1 MSLRC
6 ALVVIVALGLGT
18 TAGCTGATS
27 HNGTTP
33 TSTSPTTTTT
43 ASSTTTPSSTT
54 STSNEAE
61 QNLQSAKRVVR
72 DFWTVIDK
80 LSADPKA
87 KLDGLA
93 TVSRSPS
100 IGVWRQ
106 IITKQRIDGQVQT
119 GTSKVVSAT
128 AEKSAAR
135 KFDVTACI
143 DVSKV
148 NLVDKNGRSVV
159 SANRLPRVKYQYV
172 ITKGTDGRFYVTND
186 KAISGCSDG

>member
-1 MSLRC
+1 MTVRRTLVAC
-6 ALVVIVALGLGT
+6 ALVLG
-18 TAGCTGATS
+18 TAGCTGAT
-27 HNGTTP
+27 HNGTTS

-43 ASSTTTPSSTT
+43 ATSATTPSGTAPT
-54 STSNEAE
+54 NTGAE
-61 QNLQSAKRVVR
+61 QNLQSAKAAVR
-72 DFWTVIDK
+72 DFWGVVDR
-80 LSADPKA
+80 LSAHPKA
-87 KLDGLA
+87 KLDELA

-119 GTSKVVSAT
+119 GRSKVVTAT
-128 AEKSAAR
+128 AEKSAPR
-135 KFDVTACI
+135 RFHITACI

-148 NLVDKNGRSVV
+148 NLVDKNGKSVV

-172 ITKGTDGRFYVTND
+172 ITKGTNGRFYVTND